1 MNEYSA
7 KQLANS
13 FNELAKD
20 SVTEAL
26 KQTKALEYKNSK
38 NDKDLFIS
46 HNEDFDKEL
55 YTRCVKA
62 LDKAVEFKQI

>member
-1 MNEYSA
+1 MNEFSA

-38 NDKDLFIS
+38 NDKDLLLKLQSSVQLFTS
-46 HNEDFDKEL
+46 VVED
-55 YTRCVKA
+55 VK
-62 LDKAVEFKQI
+62 

>member
-38 NDKDLFIS
+38 NDKDLLL
-46 HNEDFDKEL
+46 KL
-55 YTRCVKA
+55 
-62 LDKAVEFKQI
+62 